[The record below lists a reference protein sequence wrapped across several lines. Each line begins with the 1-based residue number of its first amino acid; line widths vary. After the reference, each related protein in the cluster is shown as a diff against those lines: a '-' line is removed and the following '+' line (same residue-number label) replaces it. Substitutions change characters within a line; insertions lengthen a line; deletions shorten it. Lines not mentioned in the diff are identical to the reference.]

1 VFSDTPKRVHDIESV
16 ELKHHMKINRLF
28 NVAKST
34 SLAVDTN
41 SKKLT
46 DIWGSVKNDEL
57 RLRDLA
63 LKSDLISVFNSL
75 HSFFLA
81 SITRLNAF
89 QNAHSSLLLE
99 FEFYLQ
105 LDSKNIHECILN
117 KQIFSTVM
125 VFFAVLKTVILHLKM
140 TF

>member
-1 VFSDTPKRVHDIESV
+1 MFNHSIQRWFNSL
-16 ELKHHMKINRLF
+16 ELKHHVKINRLV

-34 SLAVDTN
+34 SLVVDTN

-46 DIWGSVKNDEL
+46 DIWDSVKNDEL
-57 RLRDLA
+57 LLRDLT

-75 HSFFLA
+75 HSSFLA

-117 KQIFSTVM
+117 RKFCFLRHGIFRCAQNCYLTSEND
-125 VFFAVLKTVILHLKM
+125 F
-140 TF
+140 